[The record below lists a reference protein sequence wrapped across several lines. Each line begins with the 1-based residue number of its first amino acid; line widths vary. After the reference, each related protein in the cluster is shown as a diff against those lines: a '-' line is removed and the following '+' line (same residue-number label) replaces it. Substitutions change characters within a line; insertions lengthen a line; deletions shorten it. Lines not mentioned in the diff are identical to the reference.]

1 MAEPSAASAAECGE
15 RGRARPRPVES
26 NMGQYEVTWDSR
38 CATTRT
44 FVDIVDPV
52 RPKDLCPREGGMF
65 WEAPTDAGACVA
77 RAHGR
82 WQLNR
87 WQHNRR
93 RIICHGWR

>member
-1 MAEPSAASAAECGE
+1 
-15 RGRARPRPVES
+15 
-26 NMGQYEVTWDSR
+26 
-38 CATTRT
+38 
-44 FVDIVDPV
+44 
-52 RPKDLCPREGGMF
+52 MF

-82 WQLNR
+82 WQLDR